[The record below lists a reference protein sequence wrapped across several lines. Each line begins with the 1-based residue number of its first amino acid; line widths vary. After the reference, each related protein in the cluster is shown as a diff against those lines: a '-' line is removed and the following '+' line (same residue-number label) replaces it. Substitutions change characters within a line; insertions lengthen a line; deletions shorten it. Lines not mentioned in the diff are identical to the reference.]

1 MSAPNLKTV
10 QGVLLTQANTSDRHH
25 EVHLVLQTHAVEN
38 ETEGCG
44 DNGDGHCWQ
53 SELGFTNAS
62 ITNGLWFFDVSIHNA
77 SNQQILMSV
86 LVVAFVH
93 QNNRSSCSKR
103 PVLFQERAIKAKW

>member
-62 ITNGLWFFDVSIHNA
+62 IPDCEVVCYGFSDRA
-77 SNQQILMSV
+77 SSRHLNIFSM
-86 LVVAFVH
+86 
-93 QNNRSSCSKR
+93 
-103 PVLFQERAIKAKW
+103 PIG